1 MNYQPSPMAQQ
12 LLALAAQA
20 RMQSADR
27 ISKALH
33 NTGQSIGG
41 GMAEAGRIKLA
52 AAMQRRKELNEAFQF
67 GADMAMKAIM
77 QNAAMKHERELAG
90 EERISRENIAREEM
104 GTRRDIAKQEM
115 DTRRDIANLEAAI
128 QREIARQEIAARQ
141 QESAAGRAM
150 QQSESA
156 LDRALRQSE
165 GALNRQLEMEQFNAR
180 IAEERMRRDAEQ
192 AFRRELMQSEQD
204 YGRERDKQMHDYRM
218 EERGKDMEM
227 SDALVL
233 KIAGADYEA
242 SESAVNP
249 ATGQADPQ
257 AKATASA
264 TWLARRFP
272 VLYNMAQSE
281 ETRKTLIAQ
290 AQVMLSDLPG
300 TSWESLPDVTKRL
313 LGLPTSED
321 AWPVE
326 PAPAAP
332 PRSTPSY
339 NWMFRGMGNMK

>member
-1 MNYQPSPMAQQ
+1 MSIFQNPLMNYQPSPMAQQ
-12 LLALAAQA
+12 LLALAAQS

-27 ISKALH
+27 ISEALH

-67 GADMAMKAIM
+67 GAGMAMKAIM

-90 EERISRENIAREEM
+90 EERTSRETIAREEM
-104 GTRRDIAKQEM
+104 GTRRDIAG
-115 DTRRDIANLEAAI
+115 
-128 QREIARQEIAARQ
+128 QEITARQ
-141 QESAAGRAM
+141 QESAADRAM
-150 QQSESA
+150 RQSESA

-165 GALNRQLEMEQFNAR
+165 GALNRQLDMEQFNAQ
-180 IAEERMRRDAEQ
+180 IAEARMRMAAEQ

-204 YGRERDKQMHDYRM
+204 YGRERDQQMHRYRM

-227 SDALVL
+227 SDALML

-272 VLYNMAQSE
+272 MLYNMAQSE

-326 PAPAAP
+326 PTPTAP

>member
-1 MNYQPSPMAQQ
+1 MSVFQNPIMNYQPSPMAQQ

-20 RMQSADR
+20 RMQSAAR
-27 ISKALH
+27 TSEALH
-33 NTGQSIGG
+33 NIGQSIGG

-90 EERISRENIAREEM
+90 EERTSRENIAREEM

-115 DTRRDIANLEAAI
+115 DTRRDIAK
-128 QREIARQEIAARQ
+128 QEIDARR
-141 QESAAGRAM
+141 QESAADRAIR
-150 QQSESA
+150 QSESA

-165 GALNRQLEMEQFNAR
+165 GALNRQLDMEQFNAR
-180 IAEERMRRDAEQ
+180 IAEERMRTAADQ
-192 AFRRELMQSEQD
+192 AFRRELMQLEQD

-227 SDALVL
+227 SDALML

-326 PAPAAP
+326 PTPTAP

>member
-1 MNYQPSPMAQQ
+1 VSVFQNPIMNYQPSPMAQQ

-20 RMQSADR
+20 RMQSAAR
-27 ISKALH
+27 TSEALH
-33 NTGQSIGG
+33 NIGQSIGG

-90 EERISRENIAREEM
+90 EERTSRETIAREEM
-104 GTRRDIAKQEM
+104 GTRRDIAKQEI
-115 DTRRDIANLEAAI
+115 DARR
-128 QREIARQEIAARQ
+128 
-141 QESAAGRAM
+141 QESAADRAIR
-150 QQSESA
+150 QSESA

-165 GALNRQLEMEQFNAR
+165 GALDRQLDMEQFNAR
-180 IAEERMRRDAEQ
+180 TAEERMRMAAEQ
-192 AFRRELMQSEQD
+192 AFRRELMQLEQD

-326 PAPAAP
+326 PTPTAP

>member
-1 MNYQPSPMAQQ
+1 MSVFQNPLMNYQPSPMAQQ
-12 LLALAAQA
+12 LLALAAQS
-20 RMQSADR
+20 RMQSAAR
-27 ISKALH
+27 TSEALH
-33 NTGQSIGG
+33 NIGQSIGG

-90 EERISRENIAREEM
+90 EERTSRENIAREEM
-104 GTRRDIAKQEM
+104 GTRRDIAKQE
-115 DTRRDIANLEAAI
+115 IN
-128 QREIARQEIAARQ
+128 ARQ
-141 QESAAGRAM
+141 QESATNRAM

-165 GALNRQLEMEQFNAR
+165 GALNRQLDMEQFNAR
-180 IAEERMRRDAEQ
+180 IAEERMRTAADQ
-192 AFRRELMQSEQD
+192 AFRRELMQLEQG

-242 SESAVNP
+242 SASAVNP

-257 AKATASA
+257 AKATTSA

-272 VLYNMAQSE
+272 VLYNMARSE
-281 ETRKTLIAQ
+281 ETRNTLMAQ
-290 AQVMLSDLPG
+290 AQVMLNDLPG

-326 PAPAAP
+326 PTPTAP

>member
-1 MNYQPSPMAQQ
+1 MSVFQNPIMNYQPSPMAQQ

-20 RMQSADR
+20 RMQSAAR
-27 ISKALH
+27 TSEALH
-33 NTGQSIGG
+33 NIGQSIGG

-90 EERISRENIAREEM
+90 EERTSRENIAREEM
-104 GTRRDIAKQEM
+104 GTRRDIAKQE
-115 DTRRDIANLEAAI
+115 IN
-128 QREIARQEIAARQ
+128 ARQ
-141 QESAAGRAM
+141 QESATNRAM

-165 GALNRQLEMEQFNAR
+165 GALNRQLDMEQFNAR
-180 IAEERMRRDAEQ
+180 IAEERMRTAADQ
-192 AFRRELMQSEQD
+192 AFRRELMQLEQG

-227 SDALVL
+227 SDALML

-257 AKATASA
+257 AKATTSA

-326 PAPAAP
+326 PTPTAP

>member
-1 MNYQPSPMAQQ
+1 MSVFQNPIMNYQPSPMAQQ

-20 RMQSADR
+20 RMQSAAR
-27 ISKALH
+27 TSEALH
-33 NTGQSIGG
+33 NIGQSIGG

-67 GADMAMKAIM
+67 GVDRAMKAIM
-77 QNAAMKHERELAG
+77 QKAAMEHERQLAG
-90 EERISRENIAREEM
+90 EERETREKIAL
-104 GTRRDIAKQEM
+104 AEM
-115 DTRRDIANLEAAI
+115 DTRRDIT
-128 QREIARQEIAARQ
+128 QQEITARQLENAID
-141 QESAAGRAM
+141 RAIR
-150 QQSESA
+150 QSESA
-156 LDRALRQSE
+156 ADRDLRQSE
-165 GALNRQLEMEQFNAR
+165 GALDRQLDMEQFNAR
-180 IAEERMRRDAEQ
+180 TAEERMRMAAEQ
-192 AFRRELMQSEQD
+192 AFRRELMQLEQD

-326 PAPAAP
+326 PTPTAP

>member
-1 MNYQPSPMAQQ
+1 MSVFQNPLMNYQSSPMAQQ

-20 RMQSADR
+20 RMQSAAR
-27 ISKALH
+27 TSEALH
-33 NTGQSIGG
+33 NIGQSIGG

-90 EERISRENIAREEM
+90 EERTSRETIAREEM

-115 DTRRDIANLEAAI
+115 DTRRDIAKQEADTRRDIANLETGTRRDIAE
-128 QREIARQEIAARQ
+128 QETTARQ
-141 QESAAGRAM
+141 
-150 QQSESA
+150 
-156 LDRALRQSE
+156 LL
-165 GALNRQLEMEQFNAR
+165 
-180 IAEERMRRDAEQ
+180 RDAEQ
-192 AFRRELMQSEQD
+192 AFRRELMQLEQD

-242 SESAVNP
+242 SESVVNP

-326 PAPAAP
+326 PTPAAP

>member
-1 MNYQPSPMAQQ
+1 MSIFQNPLMNYQSSPMAQQ

-20 RMQSADR
+20 RMQSAAR
-27 ISKALH
+27 TSEALH
-33 NTGQSIGG
+33 NIGQSIGG

-90 EERISRENIAREEM
+90 EERTSRETIAREEM
-104 GTRRDIAKQEM
+104 GTRRDIAKQE
-115 DTRRDIANLEAAI
+115 IN
-128 QREIARQEIAARQ
+128 ARQ
-141 QESAAGRAM
+141 QESAANRAM
-150 QQSESA
+150 RQSESA
-156 LDRALRQSE
+156 ADRALRQSE
-165 GALNRQLEMEQFNAR
+165 GALNRQLDMEQFNAQ
-180 IAEERMRRDAEQ
+180 IAEARMRMAADQ
-192 AFRRELMQSEQD
+192 AFRRELMESEQS
-204 YGRERDKQMHDYRM
+204 YGRERDEQMHGYRM

-227 SDALVL
+227 SDALML

-272 VLYNMAQSE
+272 MLYNMAQSE

-326 PAPAAP
+326 PTPTAP

>member
-1 MNYQPSPMAQQ
+1 MRT
-12 LLALAAQA
+12 AA
-20 RMQSADR
+20 D
-27 ISKALH
+27 
-33 NTGQSIGG
+33 
-41 GMAEAGRIKLA
+41 
-52 AAMQRRKELNEAFQF
+52 
-67 GADMAMKAIM
+67 
-77 QNAAMKHERELAG
+77 
-90 EERISRENIAREEM
+90 
-104 GTRRDIAKQEM
+104 
-115 DTRRDIANLEAAI
+115 
-128 QREIARQEIAARQ
+128 
-141 QESAAGRAM
+141 
-150 QQSESA
+150 
-156 LDRALRQSE
+156 
-165 GALNRQLEMEQFNAR
+165 
-180 IAEERMRRDAEQ
+180 Q
-192 AFRRELMQSEQD
+192 AFRRELMQLEQS

-242 SESAVNP
+242 SESVVNP

-326 PAPAAP
+326 PTPTAP

>member
-1 MNYQPSPMAQQ
+1 MRMA
-12 LLALAAQA
+12 
-20 RMQSADR
+20 AD
-27 ISKALH
+27 
-33 NTGQSIGG
+33 
-41 GMAEAGRIKLA
+41 
-52 AAMQRRKELNEAFQF
+52 
-67 GADMAMKAIM
+67 
-77 QNAAMKHERELAG
+77 
-90 EERISRENIAREEM
+90 
-104 GTRRDIAKQEM
+104 
-115 DTRRDIANLEAAI
+115 
-128 QREIARQEIAARQ
+128 
-141 QESAAGRAM
+141 
-150 QQSESA
+150 
-156 LDRALRQSE
+156 
-165 GALNRQLEMEQFNAR
+165 
-180 IAEERMRRDAEQ
+180 Q
-192 AFRRELMQSEQD
+192 AFRRELMQLEQG

-227 SDALVL
+227 SDALML

-281 ETRKTLIAQ
+281 ETRKTLMAQ

-326 PAPAAP
+326 PTPTAP

>member
-1 MNYQPSPMAQQ
+1 MSIFQNPLMNYQPSPMAQQ

-27 ISKALH
+27 ISEALH

-67 GADMAMKAIM
+67 GVDRAMNAIM
-77 QNAAMKHERELAG
+77 QKAAMEHERQLAG
-90 EERISRENIAREEM
+90 EERESREKIALDEM
-104 GTRRDIAKQEM
+104 E
-115 DTRRDIANLEAAI
+115 TRRDIANLEAQI
-128 QREIARQEIAARQ
+128 RREIAKQEIDARR
-141 QESAAGRAM
+141 QESAANRAT
-150 QQSESA
+150 Q
-156 LDRALRQSE
+156 QSE
-165 GALNRQLEMEQFNAR
+165 GAQNRQLEMEQFNAR
-180 IAEERMRRDAEQ
+180 IAEERMRMAAEQ
-192 AFRRELMQSEQD
+192 AFRRELMQLEQD

-326 PAPAAP
+326 PTPTAP

>member
-12 LLALAAQA
+12 LLALAAQS

-52 AAMQRRKELNEAFQF
+52 AAMQRRKELAEAFQF
-67 GADMAMKAIM
+67 GAGMAMNAIM
-77 QNAAMKHERELAG
+77 QNAAMKQERELAG
-90 EERISRENIAREEM
+90 EERTSRETIAREEM
-104 GTRRDIAKQEM
+104 GTRRDIAG
-115 DTRRDIANLEAAI
+115 
-128 QREIARQEIAARQ
+128 QEITARQ
-141 QESAAGRAM
+141 QESAADRAM
-150 QQSESA
+150 RQSESA

-165 GALNRQLEMEQFNAR
+165 GALNRQLDMEQFNAR
-180 IAEERMRRDAEQ
+180 IAEERMRMAAEQ
-192 AFRRELMQSEQD
+192 AFRRELMQLEQS
-204 YGRERDKQMHDYRM
+204 YGRERDKQMHGYRM

-227 SDALVL
+227 SDALML

-281 ETRKTLIAQ
+281 ETRKTLMAQ

-326 PAPAAP
+326 PTPTAP

>member
-1 MNYQPSPMAQQ
+1 MSIFQNPLMNYQPSPMAQQ
-12 LLALAAQA
+12 LLALAAQS

-52 AAMQRRKELNEAFQF
+52 AAMQRRKELAEAFQF
-67 GADMAMKAIM
+67 GAGMAMNAIM
-77 QNAAMKHERELAG
+77 QNAAMKQERELAG
-90 EERISRENIAREEM
+90 EERTSRETIAREEM
-104 GTRRDIAKQEM
+104 GTRRDIAG
-115 DTRRDIANLEAAI
+115 
-128 QREIARQEIAARQ
+128 QEITARQ
-141 QESAAGRAM
+141 QESAADRAM
-150 QQSESA
+150 RQSESA

-165 GALNRQLEMEQFNAR
+165 GALNRQLDMEQFNAR
-180 IAEERMRRDAEQ
+180 IAEERMRMAAEQ
-192 AFRRELMQSEQD
+192 AFRRELMQLEQS
-204 YGRERDKQMHDYRM
+204 YGRERDKQMHGYRM

-227 SDALVL
+227 SDALML

-281 ETRKTLIAQ
+281 ETRKTLMAQ

-326 PAPAAP
+326 PTPTAP
-332 PRSTPSY
+332 PRSAPSS

>member
-1 MNYQPSPMAQQ
+1 
-12 LLALAAQA
+12 
-20 RMQSADR
+20 
-27 ISKALH
+27 
-33 NTGQSIGG
+33 
-41 GMAEAGRIKLA
+41 
-52 AAMQRRKELNEAFQF
+52 
-67 GADMAMKAIM
+67 
-77 QNAAMKHERELAG
+77 
-90 EERISRENIAREEM
+90 
-104 GTRRDIAKQEM
+104 
-115 DTRRDIANLEAAI
+115 
-128 QREIARQEIAARQ
+128 
-141 QESAAGRAM
+141 
-150 QQSESA
+150 
-156 LDRALRQSE
+156 
-165 GALNRQLEMEQFNAR
+165 
-180 IAEERMRRDAEQ
+180 MRTAAEQ
-192 AFRRELMQSEQD
+192 AFRRELMQLEQS
-204 YGRERDKQMHDYRM
+204 YGRERDKQMHGYRM

-227 SDALVL
+227 SDALML

-281 ETRKTLIAQ
+281 ETRKTLMAQ

-326 PAPAAP
+326 PTPTAP

>member
-1 MNYQPSPMAQQ
+1 MSVFQNPLMNYQSSPMAQQ

-20 RMQSADR
+20 RMQSAAR
-27 ISKALH
+27 TSEALH
-33 NTGQSIGG
+33 NIGQSIGG

-90 EERISRENIAREEM
+90 EERTSRETIAREEM

-115 DTRRDIANLEAAI
+115 DTRRDIAKQEADTRRDIANLETGTRRDIAE
-128 QREIARQEIAARQ
+128 QETTARQ
-141 QESAAGRAM
+141 
-150 QQSESA
+150 
-156 LDRALRQSE
+156 LL
-165 GALNRQLEMEQFNAR
+165 
-180 IAEERMRRDAEQ
+180 RDAEQ
-192 AFRRELMQSEQD
+192 AFRRELMQLEQD

-233 KIAGADYEA
+233 KIAGADYEV

-281 ETRKTLIAQ
+281 ETRKTLMAQ

-326 PAPAAP
+326 PTPTAP